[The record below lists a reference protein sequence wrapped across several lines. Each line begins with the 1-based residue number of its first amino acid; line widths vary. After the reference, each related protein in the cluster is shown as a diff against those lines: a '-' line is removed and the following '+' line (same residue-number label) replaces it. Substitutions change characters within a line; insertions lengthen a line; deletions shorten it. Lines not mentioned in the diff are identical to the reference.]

1 MAARLEWFG
10 ATASKDS
17 SLELAPQCCLAVT
30 AAQNDSHG
38 GSGRQMHRPSWG
50 TPRPALAFRPHSDY
64 DMSTATQLRPG
75 AGGGC
80 VFSWP
85 VDGETPMMKA
95 RIISVVILV
104 AMAATVLA
112 PLLRAFGK

>member
-1 MAARLEWFG
+1 MICQPLPGEGQEW
-10 ATASKDS
+10 AT
-17 SLELAPQCCLAVT
+17 VV
-30 AAQNDSHG
+30 
-38 GSGRQMHRPSWG
+38 
-50 TPRPALAFRPHSDY
+50 
-64 DMSTATQLRPG
+64 
-75 AGGGC
+75 

-104 AMAATVLA
+104 AMAAMVLA